1 MRMTWYGH
9 ACFRL
14 EGEAGGRRLAVVTDP
29 YTPETA
35 GYAPVRERPDIV
47 VTSSVTDDYHD
58 RADLVPGPHVH
69 VDALDVFD
77 ADGGRRAVEGLEIE
91 SVEAAEAAHHPSGH
105 PDRNAMYAFTLDGM
119 RVAHMGDVGNP
130 LSAPQMDFLR
140 GTDVLLAL
148 AGGFPTIALDDLDMV
163 IAEVRPRLV
172 VPMHFRTLAYRP
184 RNTLWIESF
193 LSRFEEEAVDF
204 ACAPSVEIAR
214 GELGEATRVLVLDY
228 LRRETDPAG
237 GAVRLTQTA

>member
-1 MRMTWYGH
+1 MKLTWYGH
-9 ACFRL
+9 ASFRL
-14 EGEAGGRRLAVVTDP
+14 DGRTDEGKAVSVVTDP

-58 RADLVPGPHVH
+58 RHDLIPGPHAH

-77 ADGGRRAVEGLEIE
+77 RDGGTREVEGLTVEA
-91 SVEAAEAAHHPSGH
+91 VEAAEAEHHPSGH
-105 PDRNAMYAFTLDGM
+105 PDRNAMYAFRLDGM

-148 AGGFPTIALDDLDMV
+148 AGGFPTIALPDLRAV
-163 IAEVRPRLV
+163 IEETRPGLV
-172 VPMHFRTLAYRP
+172 VPMHFRTLTYRP
-184 RNTLWIESF
+184 RNTLWIGSF
-193 LSRFEEEAVDF
+193 LEMFDDNAVDF
-204 ACAPSVEIAR
+204 ACAPSAEITR
-214 GELGEATRVLVLDY
+214 DTMPKRTRVLVLDY
-228 LRRETDPAG
+228 VRR
-237 GAVRLTQTA
+237 GADDVA